1 MAFGAAPGVCSR
13 GHRRDVAVPR
23 GAAQLRHVLL
33 QQLHGQ
39 AQKNPPRDGGGRS
52 AGRGWITVM
61 EEIERGFSLNCFD
74 LLLLESSPYGF
85 AMADSPGQCLLAWP
99 GS

>member
-1 MAFGAAPGVCSR
+1 
-13 GHRRDVAVPR
+13 
-23 GAAQLRHVLL
+23 
-33 QQLHGQ
+33 
-39 AQKNPPRDGGGRS
+39 
-52 AGRGWITVM
+52 M

-74 LLLLESSPYGF
+74 LLLFESSPYGF